1 MPEPPCFHNLHI
13 SAPGIITSYRL
24 RFRTIFRNSV
34 TENNRGAC
42 LSINEGSVMLLTEFH
57 MGASIYDVRVGGRGE
72 TVLSMQT
79 SCKILLIYH
88 KRKPLGT
95 TYDSVRRP
103 IIKISVESV
112 RGTRMKSEER
122 AREGGALI
130 IISTKCPR
138 IHSAFKNGIIKS

>member
-1 MPEPPCFHNLHI
+1 
-13 SAPGIITSYRL
+13 
-24 RFRTIFRNSV
+24 
-34 TENNRGAC
+34 
-42 LSINEGSVMLLTEFH
+42 MLLTESH

-72 TVLSMQT
+72 TVLT
-79 SCKILLIYH
+79 VLCKQAAKIWLIFH
-88 KRKPLGT
+88 KRKPPGR
-95 TYDSVRRP
+95 TYNSVRRP

-138 IHSAFKNGIIKS
+138 IHSAL